1 MGSIYEI
8 PSWSA
13 GTASKNEVYLHNSN
27 HFYSLEDSN
36 TQTPAVG
43 ASKWGGM
50 TTFDNKEV
58 PHFFWIPSYSPTIS
72 TEPSVRTLKFGDG
85 YEQRTQTVLTQT
97 FSKSLSTTIIEMK
110 QKAQQSLTF

>member
-36 TQTPAVG
+36 TKHQPWAHQNGAV
-43 ASKWGGM
+43 
-50 TTFDNKEV
+50 
-58 PHFFWIPSYSPTIS
+58 
-72 TEPSVRTLKFGDG
+72 
-85 YEQRTQTVLTQT
+85 
-97 FSKSLSTTIIEMK
+97 
-110 QKAQQSLTF
+110 